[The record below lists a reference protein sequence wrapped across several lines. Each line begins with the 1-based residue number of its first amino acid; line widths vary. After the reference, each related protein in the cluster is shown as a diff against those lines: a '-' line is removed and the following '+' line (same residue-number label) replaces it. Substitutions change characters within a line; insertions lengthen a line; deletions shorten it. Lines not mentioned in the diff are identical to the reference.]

1 MGRRSSQLQDSF
13 QWMFT
18 KGSWSSLASS
28 RGSSKSSG
36 FVGSAWSGVLSV
48 GESLARRAKQFWFS
62 IGIQGTRRLSEG
74 SVVLAPSETSFGDS
88 GKGTRRRLLAGST
101 VKDQSSHSIK
111 ANHRGPGSRLK
122 VKAIKSKLIQDCQS
136 ELQEPQLT
144 FKRPTRA
151 MVNVQEA
158 HKSCGQHSRGPQV
171 TRGARMQEA
180 SRRSA

>member
-1 MGRRSSQLQDSF
+1 MRRRSSQLQDSF

-74 SVVLAPSETSFGDS
+74 SVVLTPSETLLFGDS
-88 GKGTRRRLLAGST
+88 GKGTRCRLLAGLT

-136 ELQEPQLT
+136 KLQELWST

-158 HKSCGQHSRGPQV
+158 HKSRSQHSRGHKL
-171 TRGARMQEA
+171 QEGHA
-180 SRRSA
+180 CKK